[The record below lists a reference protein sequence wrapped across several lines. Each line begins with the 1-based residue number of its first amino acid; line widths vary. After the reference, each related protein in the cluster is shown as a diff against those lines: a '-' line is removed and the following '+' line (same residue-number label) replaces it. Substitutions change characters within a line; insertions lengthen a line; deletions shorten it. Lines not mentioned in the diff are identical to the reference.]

1 MLKIF
6 EAKTAKDIEFFR
18 TLLKEYADSLGI
30 DLSFQNFEEELVN
43 LSGCYAKPEGCIL
56 LAEYGGKIAGCVALK
71 KLSDGICEGKRL
83 YVKPQF
89 RGLEIGRKLMEVLIE
104 EARKLGYTHIRGD
117 TLASMKA
124 AQALYAS
131 LGFKEIEPYTYNPIE
146 GTIFLELK
154 LV

>member
-6 EAKTAKDIEFFR
+6 EAKTEEDIELFR
-18 TLLKEYADSLGI
+18 TLLKEYVDSLGI
-30 DLSFQNFEEELVN
+30 DLSFQNFQEELVN
-43 LSGCYAKPEGCIL
+43 LPGCYAQPEGCIL
-56 LAEYGGKIAGCVALK
+56 LAEYDGKIAGCVAFK

-89 RGLEIGRKLMEVLIE
+89 RGLEVGRKLMETIIE
-104 EARKLGYTHIRGD
+104 EARKIGYTHIRGD
-117 TLASMKA
+117 TLPSMKT

-154 LV
+154 L